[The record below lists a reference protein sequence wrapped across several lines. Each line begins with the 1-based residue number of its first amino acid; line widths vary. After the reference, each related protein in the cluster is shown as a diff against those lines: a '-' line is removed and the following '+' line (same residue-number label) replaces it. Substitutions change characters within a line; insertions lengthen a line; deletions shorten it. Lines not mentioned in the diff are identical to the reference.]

1 MGRRL
6 SLPMLDLDSLR
17 FVALSPWTCGLFHC
31 PYNIP
36 QPQIL
41 VSPTMTTPP
50 PSAQTS
56 VVLMSTI
63 STTLPSTQTLLAPQ
77 RPLQGRFHSDE
88 QGFLRTFLPA
98 YHKFYQ
104 SLAQKG
110 TGERGIKGTKGKKRS
125 WVLDNVYP
133 AFAKQFNSAGPNG
146 PNTASLKDVSTL
158 LPVIASMLR
167 FRRKW

>member
-1 MGRRL
+1 MGRHL
-6 SLPMLDLDSLR
+6 SLPMLDPDSLR

-50 PSAQTS
+50 PSTQTS

-77 RPLQGRFHSDE
+77 WPSQGHFHSDE

-110 TGERGIKGTKGKKRS
+110 PANEGLKAPRARKEAGSLITCIQLSPNSSTQQGQTGQI
-125 WVLDNVYP
+125 
-133 AFAKQFNSAGPNG
+133 
-146 PNTASLKDVSTL
+146 
-158 LPVIASMLR
+158 LR
-167 FRRKW
+167 P